1 MSDDM
6 KKLNS
11 KMLLKLK
18 RMPIST
24 KITVIY
30 ALVFSIIFIAASAF
44 LIANAWMYYRAA
56 SKHEI
61 NEVLTTVEDYIKGG
75 GEVTE
80 KAIAELNTNKFI
92 QIHVTK
98 AGDNMMVGDE
108 KFGSM
113 KRDMPP
119 DDFAPRFK
127 HDNFD
132 MRTIQNKPYMW
143 TQRVVQYDGDEY
155 IVQVFRQYSAEQ
167 KTLTTFFIVFVIVNC
182 IAIAVAY
189 LTGRYISRRILKPVE
204 DMTKTAKRIS
214 INDLQQRIEVPEA
227 DDEMKRLAVTFNNM
241 IARLQE
247 SFEKQNRFV
256 SDASHELRT
265 PISVIQ
271 GYADLIDRW
280 GKEDEE
286 VLQESITSIKA
297 ETSNMTMLINQ
308 LLFLARGDRAAKSVN
323 KENINVVGVAA
334 EVVKEASMTNAD
346 VDIGLEVA
354 EGAENAE
361 IYADFALIKQLL
373 RIFTDNAVKYGNKT
387 NPVVNLKVEKKDEDV
402 YISVA
407 DNGIGISEEDKA
419 HIFDR
424 FYRGDKSRNK
434 EISGNGLGLSIA
446 KWIADKHDVDIDVE
460 SEVGKGSKFTLRF
473 DLSTDK

>member
-1 MSDDM
+1 
-6 KKLNS
+6 
-11 KMLLKLK
+11 
-18 RMPIST
+18 
-24 KITVIY
+24 
-30 ALVFSIIFIAASAF
+30 
-44 LIANAWMYYRAA
+44 
-56 SKHEI
+56 
-61 NEVLTTVEDYIKGG
+61 
-75 GEVTE
+75 
-80 KAIAELNTNKFI
+80 
-92 QIHVTK
+92 
-98 AGDNMMVGDE
+98 
-108 KFGSM
+108 
-113 KRDMPP
+113 
-119 DDFAPRFK
+119 
-127 HDNFD
+127 
-132 MRTIQNKPYMW
+132 MW
-143 TQRVVQYDGDEY
+143 TQRVVQYGGDEY

-189 LTGRYISRRILKPVE
+189 FTGRYISRRILKPVE

-227 DDEMKRLAVTFNNM
+227 DDEIKRLAVTFNNM

-308 LLFLARGDRAAKSVN
+308 LLFLARGDRSAKSVN

-387 NPVVNLKVEKKDEDV
+387 DPVVNLKVEKKDDNV

-434 EISGNGLGLSIA
+434 EISGSGLGLSIA
-446 KWIADKHDVDIDVE
+446 KWIADKHDVDINVE

-473 DLSTDK
+473 DSSTDK